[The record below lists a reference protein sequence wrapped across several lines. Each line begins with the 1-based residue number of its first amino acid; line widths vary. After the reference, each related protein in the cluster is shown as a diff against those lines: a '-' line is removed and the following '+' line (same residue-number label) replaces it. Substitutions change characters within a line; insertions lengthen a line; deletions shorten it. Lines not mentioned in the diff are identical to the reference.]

1 MLCLGWKPT
10 KTEYLG
16 ENNFP
21 VGTWVL
27 ETRVHTGNFF
37 FPDALFRPRA
47 YKNRALGTK
56 KISQS
61 ALFRPRAYKNRAFGG
76 KKNRLEFLLGKFFFP
91 DALFRPR
98 AYKNRASEK
107 FFFLWHCWNYYFVSL
122 CIFVSIIFYYS
133 HTLLISSLSL
143 SLSQVSFHSSFGL
156 HNFFLTSSL
165 SFFSKMYVCF
175 DNVKIIISLFVRCT
189 FFFSHTRARAH
200 AHTHTHTHTHIYM
213 YRF

>member
-16 ENNFP
+16 ENNFL

-27 ETRVHTGNFF
+27 ETRVHTGN
-37 FPDALFRPRA
+37 
-47 YKNRALGTK
+47 
-56 KISQS
+56 
-61 ALFRPRAYKNRAFGG
+61 
-76 KKNRLEFLLGKFFFP
+76 FFFP

-175 DNVKIIISLFVRCT
+175 DNVEIIISLFVRCT

-200 AHTHTHTHTHIYM
+200 THTHTYICIDSNIT
-213 YRF
+213 FL